1 MGGVSRRLPSETSP
15 AHIWGKGHTVKYYS
29 QWRRF
34 VTDLRSTRPR
44 PHRGEQRRS
53 DAEDVLAVQCAEGEA
68 RIAFEEAMEFWACRP
83 ESHSSS

>member
-29 QWRRF
+29 HWRRF
-34 VTDLRSTRPR
+34 VTVLRSTRSRPR
-44 PHRGEQRRS
+44 RVELRRS
-53 DAEDVLAVQCAEGEA
+53 DEEEVLAVQYAESEA

-83 ESHSSS
+83 ESHPRG